1 MQEEHRPGPSCSA
14 VSRAVKQIEA
24 LGFPGNVSSRFSR
37 AISSH
42 VTEAERQ
49 QMMDCLSY
57 LLRGK
62 QEGGFV

>member
-24 LGFPGNVSSRFSR
+24 LGFPGNVSSFSR

>member
-1 MQEEHRPGPSCSA
+1 M
-14 VSRAVKQIEA
+14 KQIEA